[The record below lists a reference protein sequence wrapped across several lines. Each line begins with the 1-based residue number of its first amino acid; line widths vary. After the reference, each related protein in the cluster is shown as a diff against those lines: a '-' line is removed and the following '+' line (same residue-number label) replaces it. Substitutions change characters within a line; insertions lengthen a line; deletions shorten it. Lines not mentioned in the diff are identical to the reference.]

1 MGRTAAIGP
10 GGGLAAEVASAACT
24 LPATAVA
31 VPEARSFAAAVL
43 SVWRVPEEVGFGVRI
58 IVSELVGNAV
68 RHSGSAH
75 VSLRLT
81 CTGAVLRVEV
91 SDAGAWRPAAAPAEQ
106 QDAGQ
111 AEAGRGLLLVRAYA
125 DSTGIIRSAA
135 GTRAWAQ
142 LTW

>member
-1 MGRTAAIGP
+1 MTANP
-10 GGGLAAEVASAACT
+10 S
-24 LPATAVA
+24 A
-31 VPEARSFAAAVL
+31 VPEIRSFAAAVL
-43 SVWRVPEEVGFGVRI
+43 SVWRVPEEVGFAVRI

-81 CTGAVLRVEV
+81 CTGTALRVEV

-106 QDAGQ
+106 DAGQ
-111 AEAGRGLLLVRAYA
+111 AEAGRGLILVRAYA

-135 GTRAWAQ
+135 GTRAWAE